1 MEISKMLTISTAH
14 IHPYHVKFLDTEARN
29 IRADIV
35 VYEKAKYGWFIYTG
49 EVMFAEWRISHVP
62 FSIKDCMTLAR
73 NNGCDWLCL
82 DRDGEL
88 VDDLPE
94 YEW

>member
-14 IHPYHVKFLDTEARN
+14 IHPHHAEILFDKVRDNSAEM
-29 IRADIV
+29 I
-35 VYEKAKYGWFIYTG
+35 VYEKCEYGWFIYTG
-49 EVMFAEWRISHVP
+49 EFVFKDWDLSKIPSSV
-62 FSIKDCMTLAR
+62 KDCMRFAR

>member
-1 MEISKMLTISTAH
+1 MEISKMLTISTVH
-14 IHPYHVKFLDTEARN
+14 IHPYHAKFLDDELQQGK
-29 IRADIV
+29 IEIV
-35 VYEKAKYGWFIYTG
+35 VYEKGEYGWFVYTG
-49 EVMFAEWRISHVP
+49 EVTFEDWNELEIP
-62 FSIKDCMTLAR
+62 FSIKDCMMLAR